1 MTNQI
6 AEFFKRDGAIGLILA
21 IGPENARFKK
31 IVSQVA
37 VSHDTVSNRV
47 EEARNMGLIKAEAVS
62 DIGTSFTNR
71 LTPAGEICY
80 WGMVELGLDEAY
92 TEYVN
97 AIKNYNDLSDKYAQQ
112 VGDETEWLDWVLES
126 DVRVDNLLTKFEA
139 RGEDMILPFSSYPE
153 PVKEALRQQSVE
165 PLEQIDHKDFW
176 LWRIMQYPPEP
187 DQDNRPVPPYNNDHD
202 SDTG

>member
-31 IVSQVA
+31 IASQVA

-62 DIGTSFTNR
+62 DIGTSFTNK

-80 WGMVELGLDEAY
+80 WGMVELGLDDVY

-97 AIKNYNDLSDKYAQQ
+97 AIENYNNLSDKYARQ
-112 VGDETEWLDWVLES
+112 VGDEAEWLDWVLES

-139 RGEDMILPFSSYPE
+139 RGEDMIPPFSSYPE
-153 PVKEALRQQSVE
+153 PVKQALQQQSVE
-165 PLEQIDHKDFW
+165 PLENIDHKDVW
-176 LWRIMQYPPEP
+176 LWRIIHYPPEP
-187 DQDNRPVPPYNNDHD
+187 GQEDHPTPPYNND
-202 SDTG
+202 T